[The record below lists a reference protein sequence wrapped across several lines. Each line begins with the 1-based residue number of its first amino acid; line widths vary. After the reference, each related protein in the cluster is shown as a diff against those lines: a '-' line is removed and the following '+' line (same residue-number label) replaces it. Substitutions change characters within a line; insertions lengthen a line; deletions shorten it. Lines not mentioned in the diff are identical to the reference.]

1 MARKKGETKLSDI
14 EKFCLYGYLATGNI
28 DMAWKLS
35 RPTPPTASVE
45 STHVLALRWV
55 RKPTVKAF
63 ISDAQKLQYKS
74 ADASQKAN
82 RSKDD
87 VIRELNVL
95 ITQSEGQTKLQAD
108 LIKLLAQLEGMAERK
123 TEEELKEERT
133 IFYLP
138 YVSKCNSCELMKLY
152 LNVQAKKENK
162 V

>member
-35 RPTPPTASVE
+35 RPSPPTASVE

-63 ISDAQKLQYKS
+63 ISDAQKLQFKS
-74 ADASQKAN
+74 AKEKQTGN

-87 VIRELNVL
+87 IIRELNVL

-123 TEEELKEERT
+123 TEEDLKEERT
-133 IFYLP
+133 VFYLP

-152 LNVQAKKENK
+152 RKIKADQKEH
-162 V
+162 